1 MRLLN
6 GCEQWGQNSMVL
18 RGGCG
23 ENSRGMAPEGG
34 GGCGGEGAWGEQGV
48 CCNVVRGVVEK
59 NDWLGGCRK
68 MA

>member
-1 MRLLN
+1 
-6 GCEQWGQNSMVL
+6 MVL

-23 ENSRGMAPEGG
+23 ENSRGMAPEGE